1 MKKSLGAKTL
11 IVLVILFAS
20 CEKPIEGELEQ
31 LLNNKQQTAIC
42 PRWSY
47 DGSKI
52 YFIYNSGTNSG
63 RLGIYDFA
71 TGEDTPYND
80 PWTHGFDISR
90 FSDLMLT
97 NEGGWFWIRKPET
110 WEVVDSSKACEK
122 ALEVVST
129 IHRPKYSYESS
140 KSFYYVFWREPD
152 SLFLHK
158 VDLSPHS
165 DEELLIIRSN
175 ETTVLAPGPGDSFF
189 AISDTVYNLKSGEKI
204 PLSIWPIELQ
214 WNPADP
220 NELLVVAA
228 SDEDLYVFNIE
239 ERKLRRIKVG
249 LPEGY
254 KNFVQDARFSPD
266 GKSIVLVGEQYS
278 DGGGPLYLWL
288 YKIKE

>member
-1 MKKSLGAKTL
+1 MKVILGFIPL
-11 IVLVILFAS
+11 IVLVLMLAS
-20 CEKPIEGELEQ
+20 CEKPVEGELEQ

-63 RLGIYDFA
+63 RLGVYDFA
-71 TGEDTPYND
+71 TGKDTALND
-80 PWTHGFDISR
+80 PWMHGFDISR

-122 ALEVVST
+122 SSLWIVPP
-129 IHRPKYSYESS
+129 RFSYESENVLYYMYWVES
-140 KSFYYVFWREPD
+140 DTVFVNRINREDETDVELFYI
-152 SLFLHK
+152 
-158 VDLSPHS
+158 LSQKTA
-165 DEELLIIRSN
+165 DF
-175 ETTVLAPGPGDSFF
+175 APGPGDTLF
-189 AISDTVYNLKSGEKI
+189 AISDTVYNLNSGEKV
-204 PLSIWPIELQ
+204 PLGVRSIQIQ

-228 SDEDLYVFNIE
+228 SDEDLYVFNIQ
-239 ERKLRRIKVG
+239 ERKLRRIRVG

-254 KNFVQDARFSPD
+254 KNYVEDARFSPD

-288 YKIKE
+288 YKIEE